1 MGNAGWACVTRSA
14 KQITD
19 NSATKA
25 SLLEKLA
32 TTGARFKNDNEPNK
46 EESLAPNSR
55 DSLRT
60 LFREIP
66 NTLRISQMF
75 PTNDDKKF
83 DMVKTVK
90 FCPRAC

>member
-1 MGNAGWACVTRSA
+1 MKQATGKHNLGATRL
-14 KQITD
+14 KI
-19 NSATKA
+19 
-25 SLLEKLA
+25 LA
-32 TTGARFKNDNEPNK
+32 TTGTRLKNDNEPNK

-60 LFREIP
+60 LPREIP

-83 DMVKTVK
+83 DMVKTV
-90 FCPRAC
+90 